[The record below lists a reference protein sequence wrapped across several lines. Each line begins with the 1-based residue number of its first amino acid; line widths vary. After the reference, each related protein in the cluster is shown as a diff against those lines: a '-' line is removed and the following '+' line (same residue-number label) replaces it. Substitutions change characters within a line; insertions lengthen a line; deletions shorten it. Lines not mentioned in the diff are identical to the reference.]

1 MCISAFYALKLMKYT
16 LIIYKMSTP
25 STSTSA
31 TVPAAEYE
39 FPTGLHPM
47 EADYITPAG
56 QNYALVSFVGP
67 EFCRQKSNR
76 FALKVRGVFAT
87 PDEAKAYVNRL
98 RRAGDTLVDIFLLEI
113 GRWAPCPPD
122 PMQLETQEYQET
134 FLNELMQGYAE
145 SQQQA
150 KEMFNDRKERV
161 MRDGLDKHLLP
172 EERLPPPPT
181 NAIPAPEKMP
191 KMEITSVDEPA
202 ETAETPKE
210 PEPTATEA
218 TDNVFNADDP
228 WTARHRA

>member
-1 MCISAFYALKLMKYT
+1 
-16 LIIYKMSTP
+16 MSTP
-25 STSTSA
+25 STSTP
-31 TVPAAEYE
+31 VPAAEYD
-39 FPTGLHPM
+39 FPAGLHPM

-67 EFCRQKSNR
+67 EFCRQKSGK

-87 PDEAKAYVNRL
+87 QDEAKAYVNRL

-122 PMQLETQEYQET
+122 PMQLESQEYQET

-172 EERLPPPPT
+172 EERLPPPPL
-181 NAIPAPEKMP
+181 APFPSPRSSPRWKLPAWMRPPRPPRSPSPLPPRQPTKFSAKMTRGP
-191 KMEITSVDEPA
+191 HGTRL
-202 ETAETPKE
+202 
-210 PEPTATEA
+210 
-218 TDNVFNADDP
+218 
-228 WTARHRA
+228 RHLK

>member
-1 MCISAFYALKLMKYT
+1 
-16 LIIYKMSTP
+16 MSTP
-25 STSTSA
+25 TSSSASASASTT
-31 TVPAAEYE
+31 PAGEYD

-47 EADYITPAG
+47 EADYITPSG

-87 PDEAKAYVNRL
+87 QDEAKAYVNRL

-145 SQQQA
+145 SQQAA
-150 KEMFNDRKERV
+150 KEMFDDRKARV
-161 MRDGLDKHLLP
+161 MRDGLDKHLTP
-172 EERLPPPPT
+172 EERLPPPPG
-181 NAIPAPEKMP
+181 ALPAPEKLP
-191 KMEITSVDEPA
+191 KLEITTADE
-202 ETAETPKE
+202 EKE

-218 TDNVFNADDP
+218 ADDVFNAEDP
-228 WTARHRA
+228 WTRAAKRRKLT

>member
-1 MCISAFYALKLMKYT
+1 
-16 LIIYKMSTP
+16 MSTP
-25 STSTSA
+25 STSTP
-31 TVPAAEYE
+31 VPAAEYD
-39 FPTGLHPM
+39 FPAGLHPM

-67 EFCRQKSNR
+67 EFCRQKSGK

-87 PDEAKAYVNRL
+87 QDEAKAYVNRL

-122 PMQLETQEYQET
+122 PMQLESQEYQET

-172 EERLPPPPT
+172 EERLPPPP
-181 NAIPAPEKMP
+181 AGALPAPEKLP
-191 KMEITSVDEPA
+191 KLEVANVDEA
-202 ETAETPKE
+202 EETPKE

-218 TDNVFNADDP
+218 TDKVFSEDDP
-228 WTARHRA
+228 WTARHKA